1 MMATDAPIWFYNAA
15 VTMIQ
20 SPLTALALILLTS
33 GFAVQHSA
41 DSTAR
46 AAAGPMADAPTP
58 AQERLGTVSFAVTC
72 AAAQQA
78 AFSRGV
84 ALLHDFWYDE
94 ARPQFERV
102 AAADPSC
109 AMAHWGIAM
118 SVFHQIWDR
127 PDEAA
132 MALGWREIT
141 AAQAH
146 PARSARER
154 GYIAAL
160 EGFYRPDGR
169 RGYPMRIRAYADA
182 MAGLYRHHPQDIDAG
197 AFYALSLLAAEA
209 PDDTSLIP
217 ERTAL
222 SVLEPLFARHPD
234 HPGVV
239 HYIIHACDTPAL
251 AGQGLAAARLYGRI
265 APSGPHAVHMPG
277 HIFARLGMWQ
287 EDIDSNLASV
297 AASQQ
302 DERLHQPGVA
312 HQMHADEFLIY
323 AYLQTAQDDKA
334 KSLTDSLRSIG
345 AHVDSLPGP
354 DDMKGRSARYVN
366 ELRSIYRL
374 EMHDWP
380 AIKALQPMMGGNGMD
395 TWYVF
400 WAQGIAA
407 GYLHDAALSSAALAR
422 FDDVMAMVKSSGN
435 AYMLNDMEIYRNE
448 MLGWKAFIAG
458 DNDAAVT
465 AMRAA
470 ADQQDKLGQG
480 EVDLPAREMLGDL
493 LMQLHKPQDALA
505 EYKVALTLSPNR
517 LNGLLS
523 AGEAAEAAGL
533 PGEAKPFYTLAA
545 ASTHNGK
552 DTTRS
557 DVAHAV
563 QVATATAQPKAAPPP
578 AAAATAQSKPA
589 AKSKPKV
596 APRVS
601 APTSQ
606 Q

>member
-1 MMATDAPIWFYNAA
+1 MTPKTICTVLLSLLLPAALCAQAMPGMDMGHHEEAPI
-15 VTMIQ
+15 
-20 SPLTALALILLTS
+20 
-33 GFAVQHSA
+33 
-41 DSTAR
+41 STEKL
-46 AAAGPMADAPTP
+46 GEVHFPVSCKPISEVP
-58 AQERLGTVSFAVTC
+58 FERGI
-72 AAAQQA
+72 
-78 AFSRGV
+78 
-84 ALLHDFWYDE
+84 ALLHSFGYTQAE
-94 ARPQFERV
+94 RQFKAIATV
-102 AAADPSC
+102 DPTC

-118 SVFHQIWDR
+118 SQYHELWGR
-127 PDEAA
+127 PD
-132 MALGWREIT
+132 
-141 AAQAH
+141 Q
-146 PARSARER
+146 S
-154 GYIAAL
+154 AL
-160 EGFYRPDGR
+160 EVGVAQMQQASALATNPKLKTKITSRELSYIFALSDFYA
-169 RGYPMRIRAYADA
+169 RAPVSYQSGADA
-182 MAGLYRHHPQDIDAG
+182 YVRGMATLHAENPGDVEGA
-197 AFYALSLLAAEA
+197 AFYALALLADVA
-209 PDDTSLIP
+209 PNDTSLSN
-217 ERTAL
+217 ERKAL
-222 SVLEPLFARHPD
+222 DVLLPLFAKYPN
-234 HPGVV
+234 HPGLA
-239 HYIIHACDTPAL
+239 HYIIHTCDTPAL
-251 AGQGLAAARLYGRI
+251 AQQGLEAAKVYAKI
-265 APSGPHAVHMPG
+265 APSSPHALHMPG

-287 EDIDSNLASV
+287 DDIDS
-297 AASQQ
+297 
-302 DERLHQPGVA
+302 
-312 HQMHADEFLIY
+312 I
-323 AYLQTAQDDKA
+323 
-334 KSLTDSLRSIG
+334 
-345 AHVDSLPGP
+345 PGP

-366 ELRSIYRL
+366 ELRSIYLL

-380 AIKALQPMMGGNGMD
+380 AIQALQPMMGGNGTD
-395 TWYVF
+395 TWYVY

-407 GYLHDAALSSAALAR
+407 GYLHDAPLAKAALAR
-422 FDDVMAMVKSSGN
+422 YDDVMAMVKSSGN
-435 AYMLNDMEIYRNE
+435 GYMLNSMAIYRNE

-458 DNDAAVT
+458 DADAAVT

>member
-1 MMATDAPIWFYNAA
+1 
-15 VTMIQ
+15 
-20 SPLTALALILLTS
+20 
-33 GFAVQHSA
+33 
-41 DSTAR
+41 
-46 AAAGPMADAPTP
+46 
-58 AQERLGTVSFAVTC
+58 
-72 AAAQQA
+72 
-78 AFSRGV
+78 
-84 ALLHDFWYDE
+84 
-94 ARPQFERV
+94 
-102 AAADPSC
+102 
-109 AMAHWGIAM
+109 
-118 SVFHQIWDR
+118 
-127 PDEAA
+127 
-132 MALGWREIT
+132 
-141 AAQAH
+141 
-146 PARSARER
+146 
-154 GYIAAL
+154 
-160 EGFYRPDGR
+160 
-169 RGYPMRIRAYADA
+169 
-182 MAGLYRHHPQDIDAG
+182 
-197 AFYALSLLAAEA
+197 
-209 PDDTSLIP
+209 
-217 ERTAL
+217 
-222 SVLEPLFARHPD
+222 
-234 HPGVV
+234 
-239 HYIIHACDTPAL
+239 
-251 AGQGLAAARLYGRI
+251 
-265 APSGPHAVHMPG
+265 MPG